1 MKKDFISIADYS
13 AEEIKFLLQQGYN
26 LKAQNQAGKKHEWL
40 KGETLAM
47 IFDKPSTRTR
57 VSFDVAMYELGGHSI
72 NISAGE
78 CGIGTRESVEDV
90 ARTLSRF
97 CDGIM
102 IRTFG
107 HDIATGLAK
116 SGSVPVINGL
126 TDQEHPCQA
135 MADGLTMMEIMG
147 KLKGVKLTYVGD
159 GNNVLT
165 SLIHLAE
172 KTGINLTVSTPK
184 GYEPEKKFINSVKTD
199 IKIITD
205 PYKAVKDADFI
216 YTDVWT
222 SMGQEEEAKERRK
235 IFKSYQLNKEL
246 IGKAPSHVK
255 ILHCLPAHRGEE
267 ITDEVIESSNS
278 VVFDQAE
285 NRLHI
290 QKAILVHVMKR

>member
-1 MKKDFISIADYS
+1 MKKDFISIADYN
-13 AEEIKFLLQQGYN
+13 AEEIKYLLQQGYN
-26 LKAQNQAGKKHEWL
+26 LKAQNQAGKKHELL
-40 KGETLAM
+40 KGESLAM

-72 NISAGE
+72 NIASGE
-78 CGIGTRESVEDV
+78 AGIGTRESVADV

-116 SGSVPVINGL
+116 SASVPVINGL

-135 MADGLTMMEIMG
+135 MADGLTMLEIMG

-159 GNNVLT
+159 GNNVLN
-165 SLIHLAE
+165 SLIHLADR
-172 KTGINLTVSTPK
+172 TGIILTASTPK
-184 GYEPEKKFINSVKTD
+184 GYEPDKKVLASVKTEV
-199 IKIITD
+199 KVITD

-222 SMGQEEEAKERRK
+222 SMGQEEEAKERRR
-235 IFKSYQLNKEL
+235 IFKPYQVNAEL
-246 IGKAPSHVK
+246 LAKAATNVK
-255 ILHCLPAHRGEE
+255 VLHCLPAHRGEE
-267 ITDEVIESSNS
+267 ITDEVMESKHA

-290 QKAILVHVMKR
+290 QKAILIHVMK